1 MKKIISLILCVLC
14 LFSFASCKPSGI
26 ELDAKD
32 IKDVVEI
39 EMSVKG
45 FGIINLDLYHDVAPV
60 TVENFV
66 KLATDG
72 FYDGLTFHRVV
83 ADFMIQGGDPNGDG
97 TGGSKESIS
106 GEFILNGYNNPLSH
120 KRGVISMARSQSYDS
135 ASSQFFICNADSTFL
150 DGQYA
155 AFGEVTEGLDVVD
168 KISAVEV
175 DYNSYGT
182 EKSVPKETIT
192 IDYVIV
198 TGTRDRAEGENAE
211 TGGVVESVSDE
222 ELYKAPVK
230 VEMAVKDHGTITL
243 ELYPNLA
250 PITVENFV
258 TLAKNGFYDGLT
270 FHRIVSG
277 FMIQGGDPDGTGMG
291 GSEKKIKGEFLLNG
305 ISNPLS
311 HERGVISMAR
321 SSSYDS
327 ASSQFFICHGNAKSL
342 DNQYAAFGKVIDGM
356 DVVDSVAGV
365 EVEQNA
371 SGEKSAPTEKVFIEY
386 VKVLDTVAGDSTP
399 TDDTT
404 AEAVKK

>member
-222 ELYKAPVK
+222 ELYKDPVK

-371 SGEKSAPTEKVFIEY
+371 SGEKSAPTEKVIIEY